1 MNVLYMPKLWCH
13 HKDRIAV
20 SVFAMGH
27 AQLLVIILTFIP
39 AVALLLQY
47 SHPAWEGFDISKLH
61 AEYEKLEA
69 EKQAYLA
76 AKATAGGKQ

>member
-1 MNVLYMPKLWCH
+1 MPPSPP
-13 HKDRIAV
+13 DE
-20 SVFAMGH
+20 G
-27 AQLLVIILTFIP
+27 AQLLVIILTFITA
-39 AVALLLQY
+39 AVLLLMLQY

-76 AKATAGGKQ
+76 AKAAVDGKQ